1 MRPFRFICSFA
12 AVALLAA
19 CTMAEPAIVEA
30 PPPTQILLDSGDQLQ
45 ITVLEQADLTGAYT
59 IDETGVIAMPL
70 IGSVAARGRTSQGLA
85 SAIEAA
91 LRQGFLRNP
100 DVTVQVSQYRPVFVL
115 GEVGN
120 PGQYAY
126 LAGLTAQQA
135 VALAG
140 GFTARANQ
148 NVVDAVRRYGTDS
161 YELRLELSDQVLP
174 GDTLTVRQ
182 RLF

>member
-1 MRPFRFICSFA
+1 M
-12 AVALLAA
+12 
-19 CTMAEPAIVEA
+19 TEPPA
-30 PPPTQILLDSGDQLQ
+30 PEPSAPVQILLDAGDQLQ
-45 ITVLEQADLTGAYT
+45 ITVLEQPDLTGAYT
-59 IDETGVIAMPL
+59 VDETGVITMPL
-70 IGSVAARGRTSQGLA
+70 IGSVAARGRTSQGLS
-85 SAIEAA
+85 SAIEVA
-91 LRQGFLRNP
+91 LQQGFLRSP
-100 DVTVQVSQYRPVFVL
+100 DVTVQVSQYRPIFVL

-148 NVVDAVRRYGTDS
+148 NVVDVVRRSGTDS

>member
-1 MRPFRFICSFA
+1 MRPFRFACSLA
-12 AVALLAA
+12 AVSLLAA
-19 CTMAEPAIVEA
+19 CAMTEPLMVEE
-30 PPPTQILLDSGDQLQ
+30 PVPVQILLDSGDQLQ

-59 IDETGVIAMPL
+59 VDDIGAITMPL
-70 IGSVAARGRTSQGLA
+70 IGTINARGRTPQGLA
-85 SAIEAA
+85 SAIESA
-91 LRQGFLRNP
+91 LQQGFLRNP
-100 DVTVQVSQYRPVFVL
+100 DVTVQVSQYRPIFVL

-120 PGQYAY
+120 PGQYGY
-126 LAGLTAQQA
+126 IAGLTAQQA

-148 NVVDAVRRYGTDS
+148 NIVDVVRRSGLES
-161 YELRLELSDQVLP
+161 YELRLQLSDQVFP